1 MVDRKQR
8 IPPLPREEWTDE
20 ARNVFSFWGEPGAWE
35 NGSKVPKEMVMAQH
49 PKLAIAFH
57 TFGKHILLDSCV
69 PERPREILVLHTACR
84 LNGQY
89 AWHFHVGY
97 ALQAG
102 MTVEEVAAIRDGP
115 DSPVWQG
122 KEDDIACLRAVDEL
136 LDTARIS
143 DETWA
148 ALARFLDQRQL
159 MEVVFTIG
167 AYAMLSWSV
176 NAFGIGFGD
185 AIDPL
190 GFDLKTASGKEPLVR
205 FRPGEAADWADSG
218 NQ

>member
-1 MVDRKQR
+1 MSKQR

-20 ARNVFSFWGEPGAWE
+20 ARDVFAFWGEPGARE

-57 TFGKHILLDSCV
+57 TFGKQILLESSI
-69 PERPREILVLHTACR
+69 PERPRELLVLRTAVR
-84 LNGQY
+84 LGGQY

-102 MTVEEVAAIRDGP
+102 LTLEEIAAIRDGLDAP
-115 DSPVWQG
+115 AWQG
-122 KEDDIACLRAVDEL
+122 KDNDIAALRAVDEL
-136 LDTARIS
+136 LDTAQIS
-143 DETWA
+143 DETWT

-176 NAFGIGFGD
+176 NAFGIGFGGD
-185 AIDPL
+185 IDPL

-205 FRPGEAADWADSG
+205 FRPGETEDWADSG
-218 NQ
+218 N